1 MLYSIVPVEEIWA
14 EADVPVPERR
24 DVIVNGCMMQVE
36 STGTSLGRVVRVL
49 STDPE
54 HYLKPEYQ
62 PGSFVVLTDSML

>member
-14 EADVPVPERR
+14 EADVPVPEMR

-49 STDPE
+49 STDPSII
-54 HYLKPEYQ
+54 LSLSISPE
-62 PGSFVVLTDSML
+62 VLWF